1 MTTVDHYASKT
12 WSSTQ
17 RHREPATA
25 FPTCGTQH
33 LYNFRLYVTHKSVM
47 VRAAPGSHPE
57 LGTKFINAKVLLRK
71 PAKSSPKNPTSKS
84 SALSKLQ
91 ISTSL
96 PPYNSGCAESRP
108 AVVWNS
114 PIVKVRAKMS
124 ACRTGCRY
132 RGWMDPVAACRH
144 RNLNGGEG
152 RRMSREGPY
161 QLPRIDKRG
170 HEDLKRQLSSH
181 MS

>member
-114 PIVKVRAKMS
+114 PIVKDRMQIQGVDGSRCGVSTPQSKWRRGKAYES
-124 ACRTGCRY
+124 RGAISTAENRQTGT
-132 RGWMDPVAACRH
+132 RG
-144 RNLNGGEG
+144 
-152 RRMSREGPY
+152 S
-161 QLPRIDKRG
+161 
-170 HEDLKRQLSSH
+170 
-181 MS
+181 

>member
-1 MTTVDHYASKT
+1 
-12 WSSTQ
+12 
-17 RHREPATA
+17 
-25 FPTCGTQH
+25 
-33 LYNFRLYVTHKSVM
+33 M

-114 PIVKVRAKMS
+114 PIVKDRMQIQGVDGSRCGVSTPQSKWRRGKAYES
-124 ACRTGCRY
+124 RGAISTAENRQTGT
-132 RGWMDPVAACRH
+132 RG
-144 RNLNGGEG
+144 
-152 RRMSREGPY
+152 S
-161 QLPRIDKRG
+161 
-170 HEDLKRQLSSH
+170 
-181 MS
+181 